1 MRDLDYFLRISNHLA
16 GELDIRAAL
25 RAVKGE
31 IDKIIELDHLDVCLI
46 DDDGNCNTSYEVG
59 IRTSW
64 SMTKSPI
71 GASPVRDILTGRTDN
86 MLTGDAMVDP
96 RYTFPGSISDPIR
109 KHKLCSRVNVAMKV
123 LGKTVGALNCS
134 SKRKDFYT
142 HADVARA
149 QNLADILAPY
159 FFALRANEGARKE
172 AVERARIASQ
182 QEGLRLGALRLTE
195 ALEQERQRIGMD
207 LHDQTLADLTR
218 LSRDL
223 RPRMSV
229 EETANLQDRFQF
241 SIQQLRNII
250 ETSVPS
256 ILELFGFE
264 EAVRAHFESVRR
276 PEQDIVLR
284 YVDATYGTFLSTL
297 VETERIALFRICQEA
312 INNSVCHANPKC
324 LQVLLSKI
332 SEDRFNLTIK
342 DDGVFK
348 ATTRV
353 RKGGLL
359 HMKTRAKLI
368 GASLKID
375 ASAGTTIT
383 VSISPRLELGK

>member
-25 RAVKGE
+25 RAVKDE

-64 SMTKSPI
+64 SMTRSPI
-71 GASPVRDILTGRTDN
+71 EASPVRDILMGRTDN

-134 SKRKDFYT
+134 SKQKNFYT
-142 HADVARA
+142 KTDIVRA
-149 QNLADILAPY
+149 QNLADILTPY

-223 RPRMSV
+223 RPNMSV
-229 EETANLQDRFQF
+229 EDTAKLQDRFQL

-264 EAVRAHFESVRR
+264 EAVRAHFEGVRR
-276 PEQDIVLR
+276 PEQEIVLR
-284 YVDATYGTFLSTL
+284 YVDATCGTFLSTL
-297 VETERIALFRICQEA
+297 FDTERIALFRICQEA
-312 INNSVCHANPKC
+312 INNSVCHANPKS
-324 LQVLLSKI
+324 LEVVLSKT
-332 SEDRFNLTIK
+332 SEDRFSLIIK

-368 GASLKID
+368 GASLRID
-375 ASAGTTIT
+375 AGVGTTIT
-383 VSISPRLELGK
+383 VSISPKLRAEK